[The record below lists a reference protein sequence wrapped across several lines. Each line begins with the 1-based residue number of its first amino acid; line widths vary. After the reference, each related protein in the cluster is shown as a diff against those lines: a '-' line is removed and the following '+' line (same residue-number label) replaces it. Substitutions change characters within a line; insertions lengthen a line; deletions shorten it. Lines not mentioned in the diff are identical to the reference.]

1 MAAPVGSSSSASSK
15 SASSK
20 SPASSVS
27 AKQLRANRRNAQR
40 STGPR
45 TEEGKAASARNA
57 TTHGAFCADLLL
69 PGEDAE
75 ELLALKRGIDAA
87 LSPGDAIER
96 ELADRIAATQWRLR
110 RLRGADRAALLRTQ
124 PPASP
129 TAAQRALDRAMRF
142 AEETAERFREYG
154 WDPELAKAEIA
165 AVAAEDAK
173 VPPDPAPGEMLAK
186 EFAYYGSGTLERISR
201 YQQRLEQSVHRAM
214 RELRQWRKD
223 KRELG
228 ELGAMPPCAELGGV
242 EEAEGGADERDAG
255 HDVRDHVPRA
265 EMCRN
270 VPSPSNVQNEPIS
283 DATRAAHDA
292 AGGCER
298 QSSRAVVVVQPAV
311 VARGGKEVSRDEER
325 EVEGGGTRM

>member
-1 MAAPVGSSSSASSK
+1 MAAPVELSSSASS
-15 SASSK
+15 ASSK
-20 SPASSVS
+20 PSASSVS

-69 PGEDAE
+69 PGEDPE

-87 LSPGDAIER
+87 LSPRDAIER
-96 ELADRIAATQWRLR
+96 ELADRIAAAQWRLR
-110 RLRGADRAALLRTQ
+110 RLRGAERAALLRTQ
-124 PPASP
+124 SPATP

-142 AEETAERFREYG
+142 AQETAERFREYG

-165 AVAAEDAK
+165 AVAEEDAK
-173 VPPDPAPGEMLAK
+173 LPPDPTPGEMLAK
-186 EFAYYGSGTLERISR
+186 EFGYYGSGTVERLSR

-228 ELGAMPPCAELGGV
+228 EPGELPPCADGGGV
-242 EEAEGGADERDAG
+242 EELEGVGDEREAG
-255 HDVRDHVPRA
+255 GDVSTDVRDPVAHA
-265 EMCRN
+265 ETCRN

-283 DATRAAHDA
+283 DAKRAASDA

-298 QSSRAVVVVQPAV
+298 SRR
-311 VARGGKEVSRDEER
+311 ARW
-325 EVEGGGTRM
+325 